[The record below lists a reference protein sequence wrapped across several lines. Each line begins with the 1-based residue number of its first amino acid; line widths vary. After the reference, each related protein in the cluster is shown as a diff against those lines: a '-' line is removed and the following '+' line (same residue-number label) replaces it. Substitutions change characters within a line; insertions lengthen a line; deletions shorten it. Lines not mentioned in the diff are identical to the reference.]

1 MYNPYQQ
8 NYSSSDI
15 RWCQGEAGAKSYPV
29 APGHTIDIFDS
40 EESCLYIKSVDIM
53 GRPLPLKILDYTER
67 QLEKPIE
74 HTVEEKNY
82 VEIDLFDEVISSLEE
97 KMDKVLDFMK
107 DLTKPVEK
115 EKKTNAK

>member
-40 EESCLYIKSVDIM
+40 EENCLYIKSVDIM

-67 QLEKPIE
+67 TVEQP
-74 HTVEEKNY
+74 TVEEKNY
-82 VEIDLFDEVISSLEE
+82 VEIDLFDEVVSSLEE
-97 KMDKVLDFMK
+97 KIDKVLDSIK
-107 DLTKPVEK
+107 ELSTK